1 VHFPRA
7 ARKKLGLSLASLA
20 LLFAAGEAGLRI
32 AGFAPLEEL
41 RANSVWSFLAAS
53 DDPVLGY
60 ELIPRAHGAGFGTE
74 VSVNSLGFR
83 GREIELEKPQGA
95 RRIVVLGDSITFGN
109 DLSLEETYPQRVE
122 DLLAQA
128 GHAAQVCNLG
138 VTGYDTLQQAIAL
151 ERVGL
156 RLCPDVVVVGF
167 CFNDV
172 GTVSLEQTQF
182 ERARDYGS
190 PLFRSRVAQWLAQ
203 RYEDWR
209 LIRGYHD
216 RNRPDRFLEENRPFV
231 DDLGGD
237 RELLDRMGA
246 LADGLA
252 RVERDPPGWSPL
264 PWYASAA
271 HVGKLRHAFTRL
283 ADLAREG
290 GFPLVV
296 VILPC
301 LRENPF
307 QAAHD
312 QAYALV
318 AGEARRLGM
327 DVLSLARE
335 VRAAGGATL
344 RIRPNDWIHY
354 NAAGHRLIAER
365 LAHHLV
371 TQGYL
376 R

>member
-1 VHFPRA
+1 MSVLRA
-7 ARKKLGLSLASLA
+7 ARSKLGLSLGSLA
-20 LLFAAGEAGLRI
+20 LLFVAGELALRS

-41 RANSVWSFLAAS
+41 EENSVWSFLRAS
-53 DDPVLGY
+53 DDPVLAY
-60 ELIPRAHGAGFGTE
+60 ELIPGAQGSGFGTE

-83 GREIELEKPQGA
+83 GPEIAPDKPQGTQ
-95 RRIVVLGDSITFGN
+95 RIAVLGDSITFGN
-109 DLSLEETYPQRVE
+109 DLSLEETYPRRLE
-122 DLLAQA
+122 LLLAEA
-128 GHAAQVCNLG
+128 GYATEVCNLG
-138 VTGYDTLQQAIAL
+138 VTGYDALQMAITL
-151 ERVGL
+151 ERFGPRL
-156 RLCPDVVVVGF
+156 RPDLVVVGF

-172 GTVSLEQTQF
+172 GTVSVELTQF
-182 ERARDYGS
+182 QRAREYGS
-190 PLFRSRVAQWLAQ
+190 ALFRSRVVQWLAL

-216 RNRPDRFLEENRPFV
+216 RNRNDRFLAENRVFV
-231 DDLGGD
+231 DDLGAD
-237 RELLDRMGA
+237 REVLDRMGA
-246 LADGLA
+246 LADA
-252 RVERDPPGWSPL
+252 IAQVDRDPPGWSPL

-283 ADLAREG
+283 ERLAREG
-290 GFPLVV
+290 GFPVLV

-318 AGEARRLGM
+318 AEEARRLGL
-327 DVLSLARE
+327 DVLLLARE
-335 VRAAGGATL
+335 VRAAGGAEL

-365 LAHHLV
+365 LAHQLV
-371 TQGYL
+371 SRGYV